1 MFRLFFPSAQP
12 AATRRRLTLEPL
24 ESRDC
29 PSTFTPAHVLPAD
42 QSAAAPGSTFIPT
55 HVLPADLSAATPG
68 NTLNLTVSHTYLAG
82 HDVHFT
88 GAVSGPAGA
97 AKAMVEFQGE
107 VSGLVSPNPDG
118 TFDFVATADDLGN
131 VLVGAVNGLTVT
143 SNITSD
149 PIANTAPV
157 IVYFAV
163 QHLDSTTCVFT
174 GQVQAKYLP
183 GLVVY
188 FGGAP
193 ASLLNQQAVVQSD
206 FTFSLT
212 LSMTQGAAD
221 TGNADVQVRADWWG
235 AASDF
240 AYVLVQ

>member
-1 MFRLFFPSAQP
+1 MFRLFSPSERP
-12 AATRRRLTLEPL
+12 AATRRRLALEPL

-29 PSTFTPAHVLPAD
+29 PSMIMPIESHD
-42 QSAAAPGSTFIPT
+42 SASTFIPT

-88 GAVSGPAGA
+88 GAVSGPGA

-131 VLVGAVNGLTVT
+131 VLVGAVNGSTVT

-157 IVYFAV
+157 IVNFAV
-163 QHLDSTTCVFT
+163 KHLDSTTCVFT
-174 GQVQAKYLP
+174 GQVQANYPP

-206 FTFSLT
+206 GTFSLT

>member
-1 MFRLFFPSAQP
+1 MFRLFFPSERP

-24 ESRDC
+24 EPRDC
-29 PSTFTPAHVLPAD
+29 PSTFTTTHVLPPD
-42 QSAAAPGSTFIPT
+42 LNTVIPGNTFIPM

-68 NTLNLTVSHTYLAG
+68 NTLNVTVSHTYLAG
-82 HDVHFT
+82 HDVHVT
-88 GAVSGPAGA
+88 GAVTGPGAAGA
-97 AKAMVEFQGE
+97 TVEFQGQ
-107 VSGLVSPNPDG
+107 VSGLVIPSPDG
-118 TFDFVATADDLGN
+118 TFDFVATADNLGD
-131 VLVGAVNGLTVT
+131 VLVGAVNGSTVT

-174 GQVQAKYLP
+174 GQVQANYLP

-193 ASLLNQQAVVQSD
+193 ASLQNQQAVVQSD
-206 FTFSLT
+206 GKFLLT